1 MKKYY
6 IEIGLGILIILGIFA
21 FTFQTK
27 PIINSFEDCARA
39 GYPVMESYPRQ
50 CQTGGRN
57 FVEIIAVPVVAT
69 TSRSM
74 KTGPKDDPIVKGIL
88 PYDSG
93 VEGTVTLGP
102 TCPVMRVGDSSCAD
116 RPYVTTVQIIK
127 IGSPKSS
134 PFATVETDKNGK
146 YKIML
151 PPGDYALQP
160 VGGKVLPRCETRDV
174 TLVPAKIQKIDLS
187 CDSGIR

>member
-1 MKKYY
+1 MNKYY
-6 IEIGLGILIILGIFA
+6 IGIGLAVIVILGIFA

-27 PIINSFEDCARA
+27 PVINSFIDCEKA

-50 CQTGGRN
+50 CNAQGRN
-57 FVEIIAVPVVAT
+57 FVEIIDTPVAT
-69 TSRSM
+69 TTGTGV
-74 KTGPKDDPIVKGIL
+74 KTDPKDDPIVKGIL

-93 VEGTVTLGP
+93 VEGVVTLGP
-102 TCPVMRVGDSSCAD
+102 TCPVMRVGDTSCAD
-116 RPYVTTVQIIK
+116 RPYVTTVQIIR

-134 PFATVETDKNGK
+134 PFATIQTDKYGK

-160 VGGKVLPRCETRDV
+160 VGGPVLPRCETREV
-174 TLVPAKIQKIDLS
+174 TLVPAKIIKMDLS